1 MSENGNTSDEQ
12 NEIDPLQYVQM
23 ITQIRQQAF
32 KQIIYGLLWWMGS
45 AVAMYFALAATGE
58 TTYWYGGAIVSLF
71 HWYRAFKM
79 ISATKKAGAKPLVRN
94 EAILVAV
101 TAVLVIFSTVTI
113 VPEYVR
119 INSPTIGTC
128 WAKAENNTTE
138 NNDMVPVACWSNRAI
153 VKAISLEPT
162 HVSCPEISTGYF
174 DPSERDDNEYR
185 VTCLIDN

>member
-1 MSENGNTSDEQ
+1 MSENENNSDEQ
-12 NEIDPLQYVQM
+12 NEKDYLQYVQM

-32 KQIIYGLLWWMGS
+32 KQIVYGLLWWMGS

-58 TTYWYGGAIVSLF
+58 TTYWFGGAIGSLF

-94 EAILVAV
+94 EAILLAV

-113 VPEYVR
+113 VPEYIR
-119 INSPTIGTC
+119 MDSPTIGTC
-128 WAKAENNTTE
+128 WAEAENNTAG
-138 NNDMVPVACWSNRAI
+138 NNPMVPVACWSNRAI
-153 VKAISLEPT
+153 AKAVSLEPT

-174 DPSERDDNEYR
+174 DPSAREDR

>member
-1 MSENGNTSDEQ
+1 MSENGNNSDEQ

-32 KQIIYGLLWWMGS
+32 KQIVYGLLWWMGS

-58 TTYWYGGAIVSLF
+58 TTYWFGGAIGSLF

-94 EAILVAV
+94 EAILFIV
-101 TAVLVIFSTVTI
+101 TAVLVISSTVTI
-113 VPEYVR
+113 VPEYIR
-119 INSPTIGTC
+119 IDSPTIGTC
-128 WAKAENNTTE
+128 WADTE
-138 NNDMVPVACWSNRAI
+138 NNYMVPVACWSNRAI
-153 VKAISLEPT
+153 AKAVSLESS
-162 HVSCPEISTGYF
+162 VESCPEISTEYL
-174 DPSERDDNEYR
+174 DPSAREDR